1 MTDGVS
7 NSGLADGAQ
16 TETEAQTGAQTEVT
30 ADERAEF
37 TPCVENVVTG
47 SVTITS
53 LAELEALQD
62 VTHVTGALFILE
74 FDSELIP
81 GLDCLESVD
90 GSLSLSL
97 NPSTTRITGFPRLER
112 IGENLFID
120 ENPALTTV
128 DGFPRLRTI
137 GGDLSLQ
144 ANRSNP
150 TIGGFDALYSIGGAL
165 GFDSGSYTIVDFS
178 SLERIEGG
186 IVGGDG
192 GDFFAILG
200 MNDLSSVGRIRLGNI
215 EHIDLRGLQDLS
227 VVEGHLDLFGS
238 QLSEETF
245 AGFEELDEIGGRLA
259 IYNCAGI
266 IEGFPELER
275 IGGGLSLDESSFIT
289 AIRGFSE
296 LEEIGGGFSVQEITL
311 TVIEGFDDLETIG
324 GDMTIAGTE
333 LEELGGF
340 DDLEEIGGT
349 LWLSDMNLLRLSGFR
364 SLRSVGSDLVLT
376 SLGPLGQLDA
386 FTDLDVIGGDL
397 EVSHTDELRDLDAI
411 NDLHQIGG
419 SLRLEQNDGLEA
431 IGLPDL
437 ETVAGDLSIQ
447 FNRRLPTCDAE
458 EFWADLVDNGFTGSK
473 VINGNDSDEC
483 I

>member
-1 MTDGVS
+1 MKDGVS

-16 TETEAQTGAQTEVT
+16 TETETEAT
-30 ADERAEF
+30 EDEGSELTSCA
-37 TPCVENVVTG
+37 ENVMTG

-62 VTHVTGALFILE
+62 VTHVTGELSILE
-74 FDSELIP
+74 LDSELIP

-97 NPSTTRITGFPRLER
+97 NPNATRITGFPRLER

-120 ENPALTTV
+120 ENPALTAV
-128 DGFPRLRTI
+128 DGFPRMRTI
-137 GGDLSLQ
+137 GGGLYLQ
-144 ANRSNP
+144 VNRSNP

-165 GFDSGSYTIVDFS
+165 HFESGSYTIVDFS
-178 SLERIEGG
+178 SLERIDGG

-192 GDFFAILG
+192 EDFFAILG
-200 MNDLSSVGRIRLGNI
+200 MNDLSSVGRIRLGDI
-215 EHIDLRGLQDLS
+215 EHIDLRGLRDLS

-245 AGFEELDEIGGRLA
+245 AGFEELEEIGGRLA
-259 IYNCAGI
+259 IFNCAGI

-275 IGGGLSLDESSFIT
+275 IGGGLSLDESSFIA

-296 LEEIGGGFSVQEITL
+296 LEEIGGGVSIQEITI
-311 TVIEGFDDLETIG
+311 TTIEAFDDLETIG

-340 DDLEEIGGT
+340 DDLEEISGT
-349 LWLSDMNLLRLSGFR
+349 LWLSHMSLQRLSGFR
-364 SLRSVGSDLVLT
+364 SLHSVGGDLVLT
-376 SLGPLGQLDA
+376 SLGALGQLEA

-397 EVSHTDELRDLDAI
+397 EVSHTGELRDLDAI
-411 NDLHQIGG
+411 NDLRHIGG
-419 SLRLEQNDGLEA
+419 SLRLERNDGLEA
-431 IGLPDL
+431 IGLPEL
-437 ETVAGDLSIQ
+437 ETVGGDLSIQ
-447 FNRRLPTCDAE
+447 LNPWLPTCDAE
-458 EFWADLVDNGFTGSK
+458 ELWADLVDNGFTGSK
-473 VINGNDSDEC
+473 VIDGNYSDEC
-483 I
+483 S